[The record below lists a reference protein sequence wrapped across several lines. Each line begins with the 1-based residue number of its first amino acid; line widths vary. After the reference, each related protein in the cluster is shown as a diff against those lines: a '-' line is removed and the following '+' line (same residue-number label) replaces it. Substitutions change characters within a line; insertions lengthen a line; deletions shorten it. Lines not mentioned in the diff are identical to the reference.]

1 MKIFTY
7 IKNDSN
13 RVSRKNF
20 QMVGEKP
27 LWKHLISELNQL
39 GYEIYIDT
47 DSEEVLKECNVD
59 PSLSNVNAYARD
71 RKFIDMENDPNND
84 LSPAN
89 LMLENFLDNYV
100 ENPDEPVLLTHVTS
114 PFLKK
119 ETVKNVLEMYNK
131 GKYEYIHSV
140 NKEKDFGFLE
150 TFDNPI
156 NFNPN
161 VVQRTQDLKPI
172 YFSNGAFFLMTKN
185 IFKKNKN
192 RWGEKIYFYP
202 LSTIEGIEIDYPED
216 LELARIVYEKRG
228 I

>member
-1 MKIFTY
+1 MDYNIF
-7 IKNDSN
+7 
-13 RVSRKNF
+13 
-20 QMVGEKP
+20 
-27 LWKHLISELNQL
+27 
-39 GYEIYIDT
+39 IDT
-47 DSEEVLKECNVD
+47 DSEEVITECNTD
-59 PSLSNVNAYARD
+59 PRLSNVSAYKRD
-71 RKFIDMENDPNND
+71 KKFIDMENDPNNN

-100 ENPDEPVLLTHVTS
+100 TDYEEPILLTHVTS

-119 ETVKNVLEMYNK
+119 ETVKNALEMYNE

-172 YFSNGAFFLMTKN
+172 YFSNGAFFLMTKGV
-185 IFKKNKN
+185 FKKNKN
-192 RWGEKIYFYP
+192 RWGKKIYFYP